1 MAREKPFNAWI
12 VLTVAMIILA
22 IANAMRMIGHPTR
35 WVDVLTILAFA
46 FAGGAFFA
54 MAVMKRRVP
63 K

>member
-1 MAREKPFNAWI
+1 MARERTFYAWI
-12 VLTVAMIILA
+12 ALTVVALILSVT
-22 IANAMRMIGHPTR
+22 NAARMIGNPTR

-54 MAVMKRRVP
+54 RAMMKRRAT